1 MIEQIEALLAK
12 LSKGER
18 TLTIIAALLIAGAVT
33 NGLLLGPILDHI
45 KSLEAE
51 IVTKSQTI
59 KRNLRIL
66 SFREGI
72 LKEYAL
78 YMKYLDS
85 GEKKQ
90 EEIVAALL
98 RKIETI
104 AAEKSVSVSNIQPG
118 DVSSTSMV
126 QEYKTSLSGEGALI
140 NVLGFMHAL
149 EESDYL
155 FQISKYGFTP
165 KSKGADVM
173 KFSLDISRVLIAAEK
188 IEGEIPS
195 PAASSVPPQDTSSAG
210 AKAEEAEAEVVVM
223 EAEEEEAAGKSEN
236 PIRAAKPDATVEK
249 KEKQTQDAKPAAA
262 VVAGDAGVDE
272 AMGGF
277 ALPEQPPAN
286 LPKE

>member
-1 MIEQIEALLAK
+1 MIEQIETFLAK

-18 TLTIIAALLIAGAVT
+18 ALAFIAIALIVAALMDGM
-33 NGLLLGPILDHI
+33 LLGPILNHI
-45 KSLEAE
+45 KTMEAE
-51 IVTKSQTI
+51 IVTKSQTV

-118 DVSSTSMV
+118 DMSSTSMV
-126 QEYKTSLSGEGALI
+126 QEYKTTLSGEGSLG
-140 NVLGFMHAL
+140 NVLSFMHAL

-155 FQISKYGFTP
+155 FQITKYSLTP

-173 KFSLDISRVLIAAEK
+173 KFTFDISRVLIATEN
-188 IEGEIPS
+188 IEGVIPS
-195 PAASSVPPQDTSSAG
+195 EDEVTEQPIVPKTPPGGNKAKPELEAESDMAGAEIQSAGSEAPAAASSAPG
-210 AKAEEAEAEVVVM
+210 
-223 EAEEEEAAGKSEN
+223 EEEGIAAG
-236 PIRAAKPDATVEK
+236 
-249 KEKQTQDAKPAAA
+249 
-262 VVAGDAGVDE
+262 
-272 AMGGF
+272 GF
-277 ALPEQPPAN
+277 GLEEPPAG
-286 LPKE
+286 KEPA

>member
-1 MIEQIEALLAK
+1 MIEQIEAVFAK
-12 LSKGER
+12 LSKGEK
-18 TLTIIAALLIAGAVT
+18 TLVSIAIVLVALALMD
-33 NGLLLGPILDHI
+33 GLLLGPILSHI
-45 KSLEAE
+45 TSLETE

-66 SFREGI
+66 SFRDGI
-72 LKEYAL
+72 LKEYGQ
-78 YMKYLDS
+78 YVKYLDA

-126 QEYKTSLSGEGALI
+126 QEYKTTISGEGSLG

-155 FQISKYGFTP
+155 FQITKYSLTP

-173 KFSLDISRVLIAAEK
+173 KFSFDISRVLIATEK
-188 IEGEIPS
+188 IEGEILS
-195 PAASSVPPQDTSSAG
+195 SEDSLESASTPTSS
-210 AKAEEAEAEVVVM
+210 
-223 EAEEEEAAGKSEN
+223 EEEQPEGIMKTAETETKEVSAG
-236 PIRAAKPDATVEK
+236 
-249 KEKQTQDAKPAAA
+249 PAAA
-262 VVAGDAGVDE
+262 VPSQPGQEDE
-272 AMGGF
+272 DQAAGGF
-277 ALPEQPPAN
+277 APPEAVPGVKA
-286 LPKE
+286 